1 MSRFALSTVL
11 ATALAMVAP
20 AAVSADVRVEGRAQ
34 ITYNHDRD
42 HYDRFDNNRWGNAR
56 WVTIANGTGADGR
69 REFQIGGNRAFRK
82 IRIEAVRGAPAIEKL
97 AIIYADNN
105 TTQLVAMNST
115 LAAGGGDVIDL
126 NGNERK
132 ISRVVVYPTAHS
144 RGTYSIYGE

>member
-11 ATALAMVAP
+11 ATALAMVP
-20 AAVSADVRVEGRAQ
+20 MAASAQVRVEGRAQ
-34 ITYNHDRD
+34 ITYNRDRD
-42 HYDRFDNNRWGNAR
+42 HYDRFDNNRWGNAH

-69 REFQIGGNRAFRK
+69 REFQIGGNRPFRK

-115 LAAGGGDVIDL
+115 LAPGGGDVIDL

-132 ISRVVVYPTAHS
+132 IGRVVVYPTAHS
-144 RGTYSIYGE
+144 RGAYSIYGE